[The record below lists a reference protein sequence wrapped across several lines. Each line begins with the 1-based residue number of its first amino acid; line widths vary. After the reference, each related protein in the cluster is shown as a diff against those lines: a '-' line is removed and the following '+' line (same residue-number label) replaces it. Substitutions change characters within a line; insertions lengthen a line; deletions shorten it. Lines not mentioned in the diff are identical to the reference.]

1 MDLVRLLTKY
11 GPMTTSRATQ
21 LFMKQG
27 FSADAARQRVSRKPP
42 DVETLRGLTFPKRAR
57 FIYLRQQFGTDGYW
71 NALMVAIQE
80 KNPAYA
86 AALAA
91 LSARG
96 GMALSKH
103 FDIISGSPLRQKRQ
117 LASEVVLR
125 NLVSASLVHVR
136 EIEGMGSCIVHG
148 QLDGMSISY
157 EARKLRALLMTEAV
171 LLDAIRSWA
180 GRLNFAS
187 PNATRIRDDHPDPQF
202 ATFRFD
208 LTGPSY
214 LLPLVTYTASKP
226 TPGFF
231 VADVILDIELSVNSV
246 AAFLRKVTMLT
257 GLRKTRPF
265 IPMLIADSFSLEAL
279 KLCRAKG
286 IITTRPET
294 LFGQDVARS
303 LKDLLHTLANT
314 STASIERIEKL
325 FSKLS
330 AIEGA
335 AGNLRGALFELIV
348 GHCVH
353 HLEGGEISLG
363 SVLTE
368 MKTGKQA
375 EVDVLLERQR
385 QLTAYECK
393 GYRSPV
399 KLPEVEKWLTQKVP
413 TIHAAL
419 KGQDR
424 YSSAEFAFEFW
435 TASSFEPD
443 AENFLQEAKR
453 STRRYRIGWKNGT
466 DIREYAKGIKAPG
479 LRKIIEDHYFKD
491 ILAQP
496 VPELLKS
503 SVVAQPSSEY
513 GKFGVTDD
521 VDEFSEI
528 VTTAATGPLL
538 TGYISDDEIP
548 F

>member
-1 MDLVRLLTKY
+1 M
-11 GPMTTSRATQ
+11 
-21 LFMKQG
+21 
-27 FSADAARQRVSRKPP
+27 
-42 DVETLRGLTFPKRAR
+42 
-57 FIYLRQQFGTDGYW
+57 
-71 NALMVAIQE
+71 
-80 KNPAYA
+80 
-86 AALAA
+86 
-91 LSARG
+91 
-96 GMALSKH
+96 
-103 FDIISGSPLRQKRQ
+103 
-117 LASEVVLR
+117 
-125 NLVSASLVHVR
+125 
-136 EIEGMGSCIVHG
+136 
-148 QLDGMSISY
+148 
-157 EARKLRALLMTEAV
+157 
-171 LLDAIRSWA
+171 
-180 GRLNFAS
+180 
-187 PNATRIRDDHPDPQF
+187 
-202 ATFRFD
+202 
-208 LTGPSY
+208 
-214 LLPLVTYTASKP
+214 KP

-265 IPMLIADSFSLEAL
+265 IPMLIADRFSLDAL

-294 LFGQDVARS
+294 LFGQDVARA
-303 LKDLLHTLANT
+303 LEDLLHTLTNT

-330 AIEGA
+330 VIEGA

-353 HLEGGEISLG
+353 LLEGGEITLG
-363 SVLTE
+363 PVLTD

-399 KLPEVEKWLTQKVP
+399 RLPEVEKWLTQKVP

-419 KGQDR
+419 KVQDR
-424 YSSAEFAFEFW
+424 YSSTEFAFEFW

-443 AENFLQEAKR
+443 AEDFLLQAKR
-453 STRRYRIGWKNGT
+453 STRRYHIGWKNGL
-466 DIREYAKGIKAPG
+466 DIRKYAEGIKAPG
-479 LRKIIEDHYFKD
+479 LRKIIDDHYFKD

-496 VPELLKS
+496 VPELPKS

-521 VDEFSEI
+521 VDELSEI